1 MPVYRLTS
9 DNEDVATI
17 ESPDLAQAKKD
28 GAFLLRA
35 YGCQSGE
42 IASRNGRT
50 VRILGSD
57 VLSVSTEDAGLDE
70 RFRDFVDEYHL
81 KPGQN
86 IGDYVIHG
94 DADYDYYGGPY
105 MAVWCEAENVMGTF
119 DAGYLDFKVPIE
131 YLFSSG
137 MTWAQLKSVM
147 TYTYDATVT
156 DDLANSGFWGD
167 DPGMESVVGKARS
180 KVKSKMVQMRGRS
193 GNGAGQSFTPQ
204 RRQLN
209 FQPLYESAKDGTGR
223 QSTFEVDPPRNRRMQ
238 AVNRP
243 TAKSRPYTRETT
255 VGKDGKRRPPVK
267 TLHCTPRISDYR
279 SPKSGNGKGARR

>member
-35 YGCQSGE
+35 YGRRSGE

-70 RFRDFVDEYHL
+70 RFRDFVDEYRL

-94 DADYDYYGGPY
+94 DADYDYYGGPC

-147 TYTYDATVT
+147 TYAYDATVT
-156 DDLANSGFWGD
+156 DDLANVYATLPGSDPDAKRIVMGSHIDSVKNPLSGWIRADGI
-167 DPGMESVVGKARS
+167 GGIVI
-180 KVKSKMVQMRGRS
+180 
-193 GNGAGQSFTPQ
+193 
-204 RRQLN
+204 
-209 FQPLYESAKDGTGR
+209 DGTVDCR
-223 QSTFEVDPPRNRRMQ
+223 CEVRTDAKGTSP
-238 AVNRP
+238 ACP
-243 TAKSRPYTRETT
+243 TAT
-255 VGKDGKRRPPVK
+255 VSRRPGTALGTAPSDSQ
-267 TLHCTPRISDYR
+267 TLAGSISNPLIPTAVL
-279 SPKSGNGKGARR
+279 S